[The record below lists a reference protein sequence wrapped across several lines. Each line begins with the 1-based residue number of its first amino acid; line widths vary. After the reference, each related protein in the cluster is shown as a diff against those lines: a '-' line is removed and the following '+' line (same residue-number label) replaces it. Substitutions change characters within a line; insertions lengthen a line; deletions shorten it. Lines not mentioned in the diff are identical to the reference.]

1 MAGHEIALSA
11 NLFERCKNAR
21 AAGKQKGITFM
32 THRFVQKWWSMYTPK
47 LSILL
52 KAYEKIYLEYI
63 YIYYNIFQSLGVLGI
78 PHDKRNCIDCIA
90 QALQMLFNRDMMHNN
105 DMNMHRGSTSE
116 VESA

>member
-63 YIYYNIFQSLGVLGI
+63 YIYITIYSNPLVCWEYLMT
-78 PHDKRNCIDCIA
+78 NETA
-90 QALQMLFNRDMMHNN
+90 
-105 DMNMHRGSTSE
+105 STASHKHCKCSSTE
-116 VESA
+116 T